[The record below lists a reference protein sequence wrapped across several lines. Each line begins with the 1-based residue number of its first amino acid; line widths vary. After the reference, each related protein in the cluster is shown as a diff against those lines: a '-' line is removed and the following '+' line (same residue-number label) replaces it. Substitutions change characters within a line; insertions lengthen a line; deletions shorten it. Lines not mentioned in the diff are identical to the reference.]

1 MIIDFKKNKHAF
13 SPAVVNGKELAVVSS
28 AKILGITLSNDLK
41 WNIHVNETIKKAN
54 RRLYFLVLL
63 KRSGVSCKDIVNFYC
78 TVIRPVLEY
87 CSPIFHHSLP
97 DYLSDDLE
105 RVQKRALSII
115 APDKSYK
122 HCLDSFGLR
131 TLRDRRN
138 EQCVKLFNSISS
150 DQHKLA
156 CLLPPKHYGH
166 YNIRHERVFDLPR
179 FYTNRFKQSFI
190 PAMCRRANVN

>member
-1 MIIDFKKNKHAF
+1 VTRVRARSLDLAANLCGIDW
-13 SPAVVNGKELAVVSS
+13 SLVELVNNCE
-28 AKILGITLSNDLK
+28 
-41 WNIHVNETIKKAN
+41 ETIKKATK
-54 RRLYFLVLL
+54 RLYFLVLL
-63 KRSGVSCKDIVNFYC
+63 KRAGVRYNDIINFYC

-156 CLLPPKHYGH
+156 CLLSPKHYAYGH

-190 PAMCRRANVN
+190 PAMCRRANAN

>member
-1 MIIDFKKNKHAF
+1 MQLNADKCKELIIDFKKNKHAF
-13 SPAVVNGKELAVVSS
+13 SPAVVNGKELAVVNS

-41 WNIHVNETIKKAN
+41 WNFHVNETIKKAN
-54 RRLYFLVLL
+54 KRLYFLVLL
-63 KRSGVSCKDIVNFYC
+63 RRAGVSCNDIINFYC

-115 APDKSYK
+115 APDKSYN

-166 YNIRHERVFDLPR
+166 
-179 FYTNRFKQSFI
+179 
-190 PAMCRRANVN
+190 